1 METEGRVERKEIQ
14 RSDKVINLKGPR
26 TECGSADFWEYV
38 EDDEL
43 KFEEKGFKT
52 KSYKEYMETETKV
65 ETREC
70 IEEEIQFERKKS
82 TNTTR
87 LLLTVRDLES
97 RLRKESMTK
106 LRTDTSNVNQGLV
119 LT

>member
-52 KSYKEYMETETKV
+52 KS
-65 ETREC
+65 
-70 IEEEIQFERKKS
+70 
-82 TNTTR
+82 
-87 LLLTVRDLES
+87 
-97 RLRKESMTK
+97 
-106 LRTDTSNVNQGLV
+106 
-119 LT
+119 